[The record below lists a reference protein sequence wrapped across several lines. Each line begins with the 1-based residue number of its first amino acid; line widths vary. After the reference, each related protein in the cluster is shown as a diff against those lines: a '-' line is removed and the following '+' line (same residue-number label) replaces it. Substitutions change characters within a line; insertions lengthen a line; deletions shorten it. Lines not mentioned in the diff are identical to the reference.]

1 MQEGQ
6 LVMTQADRDR
16 LVELRKAKKKLI
28 RQREA
33 AEDLEL
39 SVRQV
44 KRLLH
49 AMKER
54 GDKAVIHGLRGV
66 PSKRKIAEQI
76 QQKAMQILSGEEYRG
91 FGPTLASEYLGSQH
105 AIMAS
110 RETVRQWM
118 RGAGLWKA
126 RSQSLAA
133 IHVWRPRRSRFEEL
147 VQWDTSEHDWLEGRG
162 EEELYL
168 IGMIDDAT
176 SRAMGHFVESDSTAA
191 NLEMLESWLLRYGRM
206 LACYTDKAGLFQTAP
221 KTKRGQQRAEQDREP
236 LPPTQ
241 IGRALG
247 ELNIALNLAHSPQAK
262 GRIERFFETAQ
273 DRLVKGM
280 RLAGV
285 KTREQA
291 NAYLEKEY
299 LPWWNKTCTVVPR
312 QEDNAHRPLEK
323 QHDLMAIL
331 SHVESRQVKNDYTIQ
346 FAGKTYRIERA
357 DIRTGLR
364 GAAVRVEQRR
374 DGSLAIRFQERYLRF
389 ELCERAQPVARPAV
403 LKAAP
408 RFRKGRPAGG
418 KSRWMKDFRKH
429 PGPSLG
435 QAIAISNAT
444 S

>member
-1 MQEGQ
+1 
-6 LVMTQADRDR
+6 MTQGDRDR
-16 LVELRKAKKKLI
+16 LVALRKARKKLI
-28 RQREA
+28 TQREA
-33 AEDLEL
+33 AEELEL

-44 KRLLH
+44 KRLLR
-49 AMKER
+49 AVKER

-76 QQKAMQILSGEEYRG
+76 QQKAIQILSGEEYRG

-105 AIMAS
+105 AIVAS

-126 RSQSLAA
+126 RPQSIAA
-133 IHVWRPRRSRFEEL
+133 IHVWRPRRSRFGEL

-206 LACYTDKAGLFQTAP
+206 LACYTDKAGLFQTAH
-221 KTKRGQQRAEQDREP
+221 KTKRDQQRVEQDREP

-241 IGRALG
+241 IGRALR

-262 GRIERFFETAQ
+262 GRMERFFETAQ

-299 LPWWNKTCTVVPR
+299 LPWWNSSCTVLPR
-312 QEDNAHRPLEK
+312 DADDAHRPIEK
-323 QHDLMAIL
+323 QQDLAAIL
-331 SHVESRQVKNDYTIQ
+331 SHVESRQVKKDYTIQ
-346 FAGKTYRIERA
+346 FHGRLYGIERA
-357 DIRTGLR
+357 DIGTGLR

-374 DGSLAIRFQERYLRF
+374 DGSVAIRFRDRYLRLQ
-389 ELCERAQPVARPAV
+389 LCERAQPAAC
-403 LKAAP
+403 KAAP
-408 RFRKGRPAGG
+408 RFRKGPNAGG
-418 KSRWMKDFRKH
+418 KSTWMKDFRNNS
-429 PGPSLG
+429 GPSLG

>member
-6 LVMTQADRDR
+6 LLMTQADRDR
-16 LVELRKAKKKLI
+16 LVALRKAKKKLI
-28 RQREA
+28 TQREA
-33 AEDLEL
+33 AEELEL

-54 GDKAVIHGLRGV
+54 GDKAVMHGLRGV
-66 PSKRKIAEQI
+66 PSQRRIAEQI
-76 QQKAMQILSGEEYRG
+76 QQRAIQILSGEEYRG
-91 FGPTLASEYLGSQH
+91 FGPTLASEYLGSEH
-105 AIMAS
+105 AIVAS
-110 RETVRQWM
+110 RETVRKWM
-118 RGAGLWKA
+118 WGAGLWKP
-126 RSQSLAA
+126 RKQSIAA
-133 IHVWRPRRSRFEEL
+133 IHVWRPRRSRFGEL

-162 EEELYL
+162 QEELYL

-176 SRAMGHFVESDSTAA
+176 SRALAHFVESDSTAA
-191 NLEMLESWLLRYGRM
+191 NMEMLEGWLLRHGRM
-206 LACYTDKAGLFQTAP
+206 LACYTDKAGLFQTAH
-221 KTKRGQQRAEQDREP
+221 KTKREQQRAGKDREP

-262 GRIERFFETAQ
+262 GRMERFFETAQ

-299 LPWWNKTCTVVPR
+299 LPWWNSHCTVAPR
-312 QEDNAHRPLEK
+312 EVEDAHRPIEK
-323 QHDLMAIL
+323 QHDLLAIL

-346 FAGKTYRIERA
+346 FDGRIYGIERA

-364 GAAVRVEQRR
+364 GAVVRVEQRR
-374 DGSLAIRFQERYLRF
+374 DGSIAIRFRDRYLRF
-389 ELCERAQPVARPAV
+389 EACERPVLRPVAP
-403 LKAAP
+403 KAP
-408 RFRKGRPAGG
+408 RFRKGPNAGG
-418 KSRWMKDFRKH
+418 KSTWMKDFRKN

-435 QAIAISNAT
+435 QAIVISNAT